1 MKTFRESVMRKGSMK
16 NLTVYEEVRVL
27 RKEVQRLCDENHK
40 IKKENEKLK
49 KDLKSLYKGDV
60 RRENNVRD
68 PIIANA

>member
-1 MKTFRESVMRKGSMK
+1 MRKGSMK